1 MDIFIAQ
8 QVEHYTF
15 NVRVMGSNP
24 IEDTAV
30 NPLKKTITLFIDKL
44 SVVVKYLIVILP

>member
-30 NPLKKTITLFIDKL
+30 NPRVHFL
-44 SVVVKYLIVILP
+44 LPTRHSLNGVEV